1 MGDRA
6 VITTRRDFENNGI
19 GVYLHWNGTIN
30 EVSAFLKSC
39 AMRRFRSVDADCSY
53 AYARLIQVIANTIGG
68 GLSVGVGLL
77 RDLDCDNYDN
87 GTYIIE
93 GWEIVDRMYSHEED
107 AVDENVMEDLLRI
120 IDKAQPEDD
129 RIFKEE

>member
-30 EVSAFLKSC
+30 EVSAFLKYC
-39 AMRRFRSVDADCSY
+39 AMRGFRSVDSDSSY

-68 GLSVGVGLL
+68 KVGVGVGLL

-107 AVDENVMEDLLRI
+107 AVDENVVVR
-120 IDKAQPEDD
+120 PEI
-129 RIFKEE
+129 REYLNSRLYGVT

>member
-30 EVSAFLKSC
+30 EVSAFLKYC
-39 AMRRFRSVDADCSY
+39 AMRRFRSVDSDSSY
-53 AYARLIQVIANTIGG
+53 AYANTIGG

-107 AVDENVMEDLLRI
+107 AVDKNVVEDLLRI

>member
-1 MGDRA
+1 MGNRA

-30 EVSAFLKSC
+30 EVSAFLTYC
-39 AMRRFRSVDADCSY
+39 AMRGFRSVDLDSSY
-53 AYARLIQVIANTIGG
+53 AYARLVQVIANTIGG

-77 RDLDCDNYDN
+77 KDLDCDNYDN

-107 AVDENVMEDLLRI
+107 AVDENVVEDLLRI

>member
-30 EVSAFLKSC
+30 EVSAFLKYC
-39 AMRRFRSVDADCSY
+39 AMRGFRSVDLDSSY

-77 RDLDCDNYDN
+77 RNLDCDNYDN

-107 AVDENVMEDLLRI
+107 AVDENVVEDLLKI